1 MPSVKMLELG
11 QDNPRHAYRLGDKL
25 TESSLVEKD
34 LGVSADIDHDT
45 SQQHKLAAWKASYN
59 LDCTK
64 KQVASRVPPLLCS
77 SEAPSLVLHPGLGPP
92 VQNRCKTV
100 EASPEEGHEDDKR
113 AGAPLL

>member
-45 SQQHKLAAWKASYN
+45 SQQRKLAAWKASYN

-100 EASPEEGHEDDKR
+100 EANPEEGHEDDKR